1 MYKNIYGKD
10 EIMSKKILAL
20 ALCLLACLSLLAGC
34 TQSEG
39 KTVSSI
45 KQAGELVVATSPDF
59 PPFENIENGEITGI
73 EIEIAQLICDELGV
87 DLRLESMDFD
97 SVLLGVQAGKYDCG
111 IAGISVDEDR
121 QKNMLFTNPYCLA
134 AQSIIVPAGSEID
147 SKADLTDRTIAVQT
161 GTTAEK
167 YCMANGYNI
176 LAYINNADAQT
187 ALTTGKVDAWVIDD
201 LTGYDMVGTYNE
213 TNESKLVI
221 LSEAM
226 TSEPYAFAFSFGSE
240 ELVESINKI
249 MNDLVT
255 DGTVA
260 AIFAK
265 YDAPYTQPDI
275 ILTQGEQFIDD
286 LTAPFQKWLNK
297 LHETFIE
304 ENRYQMLLDG
314 LGNTF
319 VITLGALVVGVII
332 GTVIAIGKYFSEG
345 VKALKPVE
353 FICDLYVTV
362 IRGVPVVVLLLIFY
376 YVILA
381 SANEIAVGIITFGIN
396 SGAYM
401 AELIR
406 SGINAVDKG
415 QMEAGRSLGMSK
427 MQTMSKIILPQAV
440 RYILPAIGNELI
452 ALLKETSVAGYIA
465 VVDLTRAGN
474 LIRNNTFDAINPL
487 LVVALT
493 YLVIVIALTQILGAI
508 ERRLAK
514 NDKR

>member
-1 MYKNIYGKD
+1 
-10 EIMSKKILAL
+10 MSKKILAL
-20 ALCLLACLSLLAGC
+20 MLCLLACLSLLAGC
-34 TQSEG
+34 AQSDG
-39 KTVSSI
+39 KTVGTVKDAS
-45 KQAGELVVATSPDF
+45 KLVVATSPDF
-59 PPFENIENGEITGI
+59 PPFENLENGEIVGI
-73 EIEIAQLICDELGV
+73 EIEIAQLICEELGV
-87 DLRLESMDFD
+87 ELQLESMDFD

-134 AQSIIVPAGSEID
+134 AQSIIVPVGSDID
-147 SKADLTDRTIAVQT
+147 SKAALKDKSIAVQT

-167 YCMANGYNI
+167 YCMDNGYTV
-176 LAYINNADAQT
+176 LSFANNADAQN
-187 ALTTGKVDAWVIDD
+187 ALTAGKVDAWVIDD
-201 LTGYDMVGTYNE
+201 LTGYEMVGTYNGA
-213 TNESKLVI
+213 NGSKLVI
-221 LSEAM
+221 LDEAM

-240 ELVESINKI
+240 ELVASINKI
-249 MNDLVT
+249 MNELVK

-260 AIFAK
+260 DIFEK
-265 YDAPYTQPDI
+265 FDAPYTQPDI
-275 ILTQGEQFIDD
+275 VLTQGEQLADN
-286 LTAPFQKWLNK
+286 LTAPFRKWLNK
-297 LHETFIE
+297 LDETFIE
-304 ENRYQMLLDG
+304 TGYYTMIFEG
-314 LGNTF
+314 LRNTF
-319 VITLGALVVGVII
+319 IITIGALAVGVVI
-332 GTVIAIGKYFSEG
+332 GTLIAIGKYFSEG
-345 VKALKPVE
+345 VKALKPLE

-376 YVILA
+376 YVILVRA
-381 SANEIAVGIITFGIN
+381 DGLVVGIITFGIN

-427 MQTMSKIILPQAV
+427 LQTMGKIILPQAV

-452 ALLKETSVAGYIA
+452 ALLKETSVAGYVA